1 MARDCVGAASGAGV
15 YAGGGSFEGV
25 VNAFMPGRSGRRV
38 AGDDEPKGLFD
49 NGGTPRPGVDL
60 RFMMIECVVVLVEE
74 VGLEFLRANFF
85 LMLPSIL
92 PESRR
97 RSDVEGS
104 SLQVGPEW
112 NGERTV
118 INILLT

>member
-1 MARDCVGAASGAGV
+1 M
-15 YAGGGSFEGV
+15 
-25 VNAFMPGRSGRRV
+25 

-60 RFMMIECVVVLVEE
+60 RFMMIECVDVLVEE

-92 PESRR
+92 VPESRR
-97 RSDVEGS
+97 ESEREEP

-112 NGERTV
+112 DGDRMV

>member
-1 MARDCVGAASGAGV
+1 M
-15 YAGGGSFEGV
+15 
-25 VNAFMPGRSGRRV
+25 

-49 NGGTPRPGVDL
+49 NGGTRPGVDL
-60 RFMMIECVVVLVEE
+60 RFITIECVDVLVEE

-92 PESRR
+92 VPESRR
-97 RSDVEGS
+97 GSEGEGS

-118 INILLT
+118 INILLVWGKLLCVTGSNVVKRQSFTRVFNVMW

>member
-60 RFMMIECVVVLVEE
+60 RFMMIECVDVLVGE

-92 PESRR
+92 VPESRR
-97 RSDVEGS
+97 ESEGES

>member
-1 MARDCVGAASGAGV
+1 
-15 YAGGGSFEGV
+15 
-25 VNAFMPGRSGRRV
+25 
-38 AGDDEPKGLFD
+38 
-49 NGGTPRPGVDL
+49 
-60 RFMMIECVVVLVEE
+60 MMIECVDVLVEE

-85 LMLPSIL
+85 LMLPSIF

-97 RSDVEGS
+97 ESEGEES
-104 SLQVGPEW
+104 SLQAGPEW

>member
-1 MARDCVGAASGAGV
+1 M
-15 YAGGGSFEGV
+15 
-25 VNAFMPGRSGRRV
+25 
-38 AGDDEPKGLFD
+38 AGDDEPKGLSD
-49 NGGTPRPGVDL
+49 NGGTRVDL
-60 RFMMIECVVVLVEE
+60 RFMTIECVDVLVEE

-85 LMLPSIL
+85 LILPSIL
-92 PESRR
+92 VPESRR
-97 RSDVEGS
+97 GSEGEGS